1 MKHKTNT
8 GSAGESP
15 GLAQPQRT
23 QIMTLREVA
32 KYLGVH
38 EVTIYRLIKETD
50 IPAIKLRGQWR
61 FKKDVLDGWLM
72 AGMAKKRQGIQ
83 RLLRR

>member
-1 MKHKTNT
+1 MKNKADARSSETPG
-8 GSAGESP
+8 GS
-15 GLAQPQRT
+15 QPQRT

-72 AGMAKKRQGIQ
+72 AGMAKKRHSFQ

>member
-1 MKHKTNT
+1 MKSKLDA
-8 GSAGESP
+8 GSAGP
-15 GLAQPQRT
+15 GTGQPQRT

-32 KYLGVH
+32 KFLGVH

-61 FKKDVLDGWLM
+61 FKKDVLDSWLM
-72 AGMAKKRQGIQ
+72 AGMAKKRHRLR
-83 RLLRR
+83 RLLES

>member
-1 MKHKTNT
+1 MRSKPQV
-8 GSAGESP
+8 GSAGP
-15 GLAQPQRT
+15 GTGQPQRT

-61 FKKDVLDGWLM
+61 FKKDVLDAWLM
-72 AGMAKKRQGIQ
+72 AGMAKKRHGLR
-83 RLLRR
+83 RLLES

>member
-1 MKHKTNT
+1 MKHKTT
-8 GSAGESP
+8 AGSGGPPAP
-15 GLAQPQRT
+15 GQPQRT

-61 FKKDVLDGWLM
+61 FKKDVLDTWLM
-72 AGMAKKRQGIQ
+72 VGMAKKRQGLP
-83 RLLRR
+83 RLSRP

>member
-1 MKHKTNT
+1 MKHKTN
-8 GSAGESP
+8 AGLTERLP
-15 GLAQPQRT
+15 GPAQPQRT

-72 AGMAKKRQGIQ
+72 AGMAKKRQGFH
-83 RLLRR
+83 RLLR

>member
-1 MKHKTNT
+1 MKNKKHEGWGGPPVT
-8 GSAGESP
+8 GA
-15 GLAQPQRT
+15 PQRS

-72 AGMAKKRQGIQ
+72 AGMAKKRPGFH
-83 RLLRR
+83 RLLR

>member
-1 MKHKTNT
+1 MKSKSNAGSWGLPGT
-8 GSAGESP
+8 G
-15 GLAQPQRT
+15 QPQRT

-32 KYLGVH
+32 RYLGVH

-61 FKKDVLDGWLM
+61 FKKDVLDDWLM
-72 AGMAKKRQGIQ
+72 AGMAKKRQGLH
-83 RLLRR
+83 RLLRS